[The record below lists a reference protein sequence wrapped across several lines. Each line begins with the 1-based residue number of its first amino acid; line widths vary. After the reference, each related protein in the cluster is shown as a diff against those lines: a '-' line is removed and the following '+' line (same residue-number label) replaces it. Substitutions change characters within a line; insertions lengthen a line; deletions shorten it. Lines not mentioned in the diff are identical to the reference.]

1 MIHAYKPALAELWFR
16 EQLLAD
22 EATMSYNRA
31 WGGTIAFPPERWE
44 RWYAAWM
51 QAPVSQR
58 YYRYLYDTELQTFVG
73 EIAYHYDAQQQFHLC
88 DVLISAAYRHHG
100 FGTQGLRLLCQAA
113 KENNIPALY
122 DDIAADNP
130 SYQLFLKNGFELV
143 SQNEFIVLVR
153 QIL

>member
-1 MIHAYKPALAELWFR
+1 MPGIQRQFFFHHLPDRIRWSEL
-16 EQLLAD
+16 LID
-22 EATMSYNRA
+22 
-31 WGGTIAFPPERWE
+31 IP
-44 RWYAAWM
+44 
-51 QAPVSQR
+51 
-58 YYRYLYDTELQTFVG
+58 
-73 EIAYHYDAQQQFHLC
+73 QQQFHLC

-143 SQNEFIVLVR
+143 SQNESIVLVR